1 MDKITEMVSLQLQGL
16 QDVESLQIQNHI
28 YGCFVLMEDITEKK
42 ITLEGYRFKGTYP
55 FDLDRQFSQI
65 GIRYGFVT
73 DTKLIA
79 DCLPAYKETWLQVFT
94 SALTLDDVDRIED
107 GIIDIIKMSV
117 EPKMAFFLHA
127 LETGSLP
134 QEWLSRMIELV
145 MPSVKETVT
154 PTVSETASP
163 SAAAETVETTGSVEK
178 DMTVTIE
185 KPKKFRTTKRHPI
198 VVTKFLGKTRRMKR

>member
-1 MDKITEMVSLQLQGL
+1 
-16 QDVESLQIQNHI
+16 
-28 YGCFVLMEDITEKK
+28 
-42 ITLEGYRFKGTYP
+42 
-55 FDLDRQFSQI
+55 
-65 GIRYGFVT
+65 
-73 DTKLIA
+73 LIA

-134 QEWLSRMIELV
+134 QEWLSWMIELV

-163 SAAAETVETTGSVEK
+163 SAPSAAAETVETAGSVEK